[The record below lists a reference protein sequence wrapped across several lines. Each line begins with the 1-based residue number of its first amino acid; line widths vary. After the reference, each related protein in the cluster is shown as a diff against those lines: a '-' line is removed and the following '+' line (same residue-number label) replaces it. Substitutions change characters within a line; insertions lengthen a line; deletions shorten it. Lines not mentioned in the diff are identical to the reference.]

1 MAMRTLLLRAMCCVV
16 LLEIGPS
23 EAVAHHVYFTFTQS
37 VEVPGSVTL
46 PAGRYEFRTVEST
59 ADRRVI
65 EVRDASGKVHATI
78 LSVPAAQ
85 SASGR
90 KAQVRLIEV
99 SQFKPPA
106 MLSWW
111 DGDGV
116 GYEVVYP
123 QGQATRIGIAS
134 QTSVAMSLSPISTAA
149 ELKSAKVTR
158 WKPLSVSTGTSA
170 STPTDITGE
179 IGSHGAR

>member
-1 MAMRTLLLRAMCCVV
+1 MCGAALLGIAP
-16 LLEIGPS
+16 GD
-23 EAVAHHVYFTFTQS
+23 AVAHHVFFTFAQP

-46 PAGRYEFRTVEST
+46 PAGRYEVRTIEST

-65 EVRDASGKVHATI
+65 EVRDAGGKVHATI

-85 SASGR
+85 SASGK

-111 DGDGV
+111 DGEGA
-116 GYEVVYP
+116 GFEVVYP
-123 QGQATRIGIAS
+123 QGQATRIGIAA

-158 WKPLSVSTGTSA
+158 WKPASVSTGTSA